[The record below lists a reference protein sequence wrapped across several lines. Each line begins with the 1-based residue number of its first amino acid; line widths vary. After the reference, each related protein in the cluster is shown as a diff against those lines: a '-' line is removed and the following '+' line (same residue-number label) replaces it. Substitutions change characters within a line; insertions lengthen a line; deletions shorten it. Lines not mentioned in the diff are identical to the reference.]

1 MGQIAYG
8 QTPQYYQNDNKRV
21 GFFGLRDD
29 GDEAI
34 VRILHDTP
42 ATFDI
47 VAVHQYPV
55 DGRVRNIN
63 CIRDPRD
70 PVDKCPLCEA
80 GEPLRYRFFIH
91 LLEYS
96 KDDQGN
102 IVATPKVWERSLKFA
117 DTIKDYCSEYAPLSN
132 FIFKIKRVG
141 KKGSTDTKYNIIP
154 ANPSVYIPEMYP
166 KDCSAFENYSSI
178 GTAVYNLDYDGM
190 SKLVYGDAA
199 DQYTSKDS
207 AEERYEP
214 AMEAAPKG
222 YYNKP
227 VEETATQ
234 RAPAPTY
241 EPPVSYATGYVNET
255 PSAGAPQYEAPPVSN
270 RTTPPMGYGANSPS
284 GEFVRPRRYN

>member
-1 MGQIAYG
+1 M
-8 QTPQYYQNDNKRV
+8 
-21 GFFGLRDD
+21 RDD

-178 GTAVYNLDYDGM
+178 GTAVYNLDYNGM
-190 SKLVYGDAA
+190 YNLVYKPDT
-199 DQYTSKDS
+199 DEYTSKDS
-207 AEERYEP
+207 VEERADSTTEF
-214 AMEAAPKG
+214 APKG
-222 YYNKP
+222 YYNK
-227 VEETATQ
+227 
-234 RAPAPTY
+234 PTY

-255 PSAGAPQYEAPPVSN
+255 PSMEAHQYDAPPVSS